1 MLYKNF
7 IKRILDLLAA
17 LTALAI
23 FMPFMLV
30 IIILL
35 IITGHSQVFF
45 IQKRI
50 GLNDKIFPLIK
61 FISMTNA
68 KDATGKL
75 LADEKRLTKFG
86 AFLRKS
92 SLDEL
97 PQLLNVI
104 KGDMSIVGPR
114 PLLLNYLPLYNERQ
128 KRRHL
133 VRPGITG
140 WAQVNGRNAISWQQ
154 KFEYD
159 VWYVENQSF
168 TLDLRII
175 FITISHIIARKDISQ
190 TGHATVEPFTGNK

>member
-1 MLYKNF
+1 MYKNF

-17 LTALAI
+17 LIALVF
-23 FMPFMLV
+23 FMPFML

-35 IITGHSQVFF
+35 LLLTGHTKLFF
-45 IQKRI
+45 VQKRV
-50 GLNDKIFPLIK
+50 GLNDKIFSLFK

-68 KDATGKL
+68 KDDAGNL

-86 AFLRKS
+86 SFLRKS

-104 KGDMSIVGPR
+104 MGDMSIVGPR
-114 PLLLNYLPLYNERQ
+114 PLLVNYLPLYNDRQ
-128 KRRHL
+128 KKRHL

-140 WAQVNGRNAISWQQ
+140 WAQVNGRNAISWQK

-159 VWYVENQSF
+159 AWYVENQSF
-168 TLDLRII
+168 LLDIRII
-175 FITISHIIARKDISQ
+175 LITIGHATMRKDISQ
-190 TGHATVEPFTGNK
+190 TGQATVEPFRGNK

>member
-35 IITGHSQVFF
+35 IITGHSRVFF

-128 KRRHL
+128 KRRHI

-168 TLDLRII
+168 LLDLRII